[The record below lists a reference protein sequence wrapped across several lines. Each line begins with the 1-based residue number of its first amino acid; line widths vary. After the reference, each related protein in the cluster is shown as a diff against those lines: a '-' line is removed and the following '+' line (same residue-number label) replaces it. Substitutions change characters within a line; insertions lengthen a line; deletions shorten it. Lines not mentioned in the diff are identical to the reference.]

1 MIEEQTRAPES
12 AHWESNGRD
21 EGNGGGELAESVLSV
36 KVQPVPAAWGLPRS
50 EQPFFE
56 PVLDSEEAAELLHIH
71 PKTLQRLARNGDIP
85 GFRIG
90 KLWAFRASA
99 LNEWLESKASS

>member
-36 KVQPVPAAWGLPRS
+36 KVQPVPAASGLPRS
-50 EQPFFE
+50 EQPFSNLFLT
-56 PVLDSEEAAELLHIH
+56 VRKQLSFCTFI
-71 PKTLQRLARNGDIP
+71 QRPFRDWLGMATFLASG
-85 GFRIG
+85 
-90 KLWAFRASA
+90 
-99 LNEWLESKASS
+99 LESFGLSELRH